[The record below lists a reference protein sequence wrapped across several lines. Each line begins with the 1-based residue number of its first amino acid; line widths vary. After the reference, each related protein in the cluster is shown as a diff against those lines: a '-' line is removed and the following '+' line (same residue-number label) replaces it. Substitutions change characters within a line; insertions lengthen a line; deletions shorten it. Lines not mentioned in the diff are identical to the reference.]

1 MSESRE
7 AYSDGDAIHYVGT
20 DASVHELLNE
30 ATEWMQY
37 AAGLTELLSDLVH
50 EADVVNCGR
59 MALALE
65 AVSAV
70 TRLGAQRAA
79 QAHAM
84 VHWEQAR
91 EAAKTEAST

>member
-7 AYSDGDAIHYVGT
+7 TYTDGDAIHYVGT

-30 ATEWMQY
+30 AAEWMQY
-37 AAGLTELLSDLVH
+37 ATGVTELLSDLVH
-50 EADVVNCGR
+50 EADVVNCRR

-65 AVSAV
+65 AVSAI

-84 VHWEQAR
+84 LHWEQAKA
-91 EAAKTEAST
+91 AAKT